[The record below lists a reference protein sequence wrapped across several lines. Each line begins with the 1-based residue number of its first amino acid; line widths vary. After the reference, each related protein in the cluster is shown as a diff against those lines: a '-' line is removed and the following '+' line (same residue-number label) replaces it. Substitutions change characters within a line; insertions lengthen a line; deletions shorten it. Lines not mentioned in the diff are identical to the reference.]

1 MVVSNETTALLKSPL
16 VKLRSNKVTKYG
28 SGVSGS
34 VVVYKYKSV
43 HYAVKTY
50 FEKENYETTKEYR
63 RRILHEY
70 EVLKRLRHINII
82 VVYKYS
88 ISLLGKIKLYQ
99 LAGSRNLY
107 SLMKEAISIDH
118 EELHCVWKQIVNAV
132 TYLHQNE
139 WCHRDIKL
147 QNVVFDPVTGYVKL
161 IDFVTAVNQTTP
173 KSIGLVG
180 SENYCS
186 PEMYSEIYYDGYKS
200 DVWSLGVCLYQLL
213 RRKLP
218 WKYAKHDDERFKQ
231 YLAVGE
237 FNEKLNF
244 SENSLLKEM
253 LLPDVE
259 KRPTIEQVN
268 ANPWVQSIDSCTEIH
283 RCRYNHV
290 DNFKLSMHMHMH

>member
-1 MVVSNETTALLKSPL
+1 MTVSEETFVLLESPF
-16 VKLRSNKVTKYG
+16 VKLRSNKITKYG

-50 FEKENYETTKEYR
+50 FEKESYETAKEYR
-63 RRILHEY
+63 QRILHEY
-70 EVLKRLRHINII
+70 EVLKRFRHINII
-82 VVYKYS
+82 VAYKYS

-107 SLMKEAISIDH
+107 SLLKEVLSI
-118 EELHCVWKQIVNAV
+118 EPQESHCVWRQIVCAV
-132 TYLHQNE
+132 TYMHQNE

-147 QNVVFDPVTGYVKL
+147 QNVVFDPMTGYVKL

-218 WKYAKHDDERFKQ
+218 WKYAKHDDDRFKQ

-237 FNEKLNF
+237 FTEKLDP
-244 SENSLLKEM
+244 SVDSLLKQI
-253 LLPDVE
+253 LSPDVD
-259 KRPTIEQVN
+259 KRPTIDQVN
-268 ANPWVQSIDSCTEIH
+268 ENAWVQSIDSCTETH
-283 RCRYNHV
+283 RCRYNHIE
-290 DNFKLSMHMHMH
+290 NFKLNMHMH